1 MILHTIVIPTLNEE
15 ADIEA
20 CLVRLQGLRE
30 EGFEVIVA
38 DGGSIDKTAQL
49 IEGLCD
55 QFISTQEGRAA
66 QMNAGARKAKGEF
79 IFFLHVDTQLPEK
92 FPEVISSIK
101 SDRICWGRFDV
112 KLSGTHW
119 SFRIIESMMNLRSRL
134 TGIATGDQVI
144 FVSKKLYQAVD
155 GFPEIALME
164 DIAMSRSLKNIC
176 SPLCLRQKVFTSSRR
191 WEKHGIL
198 STILKMWWLR
208 FSYYIGVDPVRLA
221 RQYD

>member
-15 ADIEA
+15 AEIEA
-20 CLVRLQGLRE
+20 CLTRLQGLRK
-30 EGFEVIVA
+30 EGFEVIVV

-49 IEGLCD
+49 LGGLCD
-55 QFISTQEGRAA
+55 QFISTRGGRAA
-66 QMNAGARKAKGEF
+66 QMNVGARKAMGEF

-101 SDRICWGRFDV
+101 ADRFCWGRFDV
-112 KLSGTHW
+112 KLSGKHW
-119 SFRIIESMMNLRSRL
+119 PYRIIESMMNLRSRV
-134 TGIATGDQVI
+134 TGIATGDQVM
-144 FVSKKLYQAVD
+144 FVSQKLFREVD
-155 GFPEIALME
+155 GFPEVALME
-164 DIAMSRSLKNIC
+164 DVAMSQSLKNIC
-176 SPLCLRQKVFTSSRR
+176 SPLCLRQKVLTSSRR

-198 STILKMWWLR
+198 STIVKMWWLR

>member
-15 ADIEA
+15 AEIEA
-20 CLVRLQGLRE
+20 CLIRLQGLRE

-38 DGGSIDKTAQL
+38 DGGSSDKTSQL
-49 IEGLCD
+49 VAELCD
-55 QFISTQEGRAA
+55 QFISTRGGRAV
-66 QMNAGARKAKGEF
+66 QMNAGAREARGKL

-92 FPEVISSIK
+92 FSEITSSIEA
-101 SDRICWGRFDV
+101 DRFCWGRFDV
-112 KLSGTHW
+112 RLSGKHW

-134 TGIATGDQVI
+134 TGIATGDQVM
-144 FVSKKLYQAVD
+144 FVSQKLFREVD

-176 SPLCLRQKVFTSSRR
+176 SPLCLRQKVLTSSRR
-191 WEKHGIL
+191 WEKHGII
-198 STILKMWWLR
+198 STTVKMWWLR

>member
-15 ADIEA
+15 AEIEA
-20 CLVRLQGLRE
+20 CLIRLQGLRE
-30 EGFEVIVA
+30 EGFEVIVV

-55 QFISTQEGRAA
+55 QYISARGGRAA
-66 QMNAGARKAKGEF
+66 QMNAGARKAKGKF
-79 IFFLHVDTQLPEK
+79 IYFLHVDTQLPEN
-92 FPEVISSIK
+92 FSELIPTIK
-101 SDRICWGRFDV
+101 TDTYCWGRFDV
-112 KLSGTHW
+112 KLSGKHW
-119 SFRIIESMMNLRSRL
+119 SFRIIESMINLRSRL
-134 TGIATGDQVI
+134 TGIATGDQVM
-144 FVSKKLYQAVD
+144 FVLQKLFREAG

-164 DIAMSRSLKNIC
+164 DIAMSRMLKNIC
-176 SPLCLRQKVFTSSRR
+176 SPLCLRQKVLTSSRR
-191 WEKHGIL
+191 WEKHGIA